1 MAISMGGDGG
11 VEEKPMS
18 DINTTPLVDV
28 MLVLLIVFLIAIPVT
43 LQSVKMDLP
52 VVKYEPVKA
61 KRENILLSVT
71 TTDPAGR
78 EPGTDGFEGANA
90 GGECRIYAGT
100 TPISSDELQAFA
112 KKHMEDQIELL
123 GGMEALQSG
132 DVKPED
138 LPEAHIRGDVNTP
151 YRCIGGAIFTMQR
164 AGFLRIGFVS
174 SPMELL
180 SSAR

>member
-1 MAISMGGDGG
+1 MAISAGGGG
-11 VEEKPMS
+11 SEPKPMS

-43 LQSVKMDLP
+43 IQTVKMDLP
-52 VVKYEPVKA
+52 VVKYNPVKA

-71 TTDPAGR
+71 TTDVAGR
-78 EPGTDGFEGANA
+78 EPGTEGYQGAFA
-90 GGECRIYAGT
+90 GGECRIYVNT
-100 TPISSDELQAFA
+100 TPISSEELEVKA

-123 GGMEALQSG
+123 GGMDALQSG

-138 LPEAHIRGDVNTP
+138 LPEAHIRGDINTP
-151 YRCIGGAIFTMQR
+151 YRCVGGAIFNMQI
-164 AGFLRIGFVS
+164 AGFLRIGFIS
-174 SPMELL
+174 SPVQPL